1 MSPSS
6 YETAEKPIKL
16 LLNEPEGREAASAP
30 PQVVVEFR
38 GKSPY
43 DNHADEF
50 VRPVA
55 VSEPAGGEMS
65 GPTAHFL
72 FGASCPDPKAQ
83 PGADTP
89 AARPLNRRRL

>member
-50 VRPVA
+50 IRPVA

-72 FGASCPDPKAQ
+72 FGAKAAPTQ
-83 PGADTP
+83 RHNPGQTLRQQD
-89 AARPLNRRRL
+89 R